1 MSSSLAFAAT
11 TTALSSRAAVAPRR
25 ASRAS
30 ALVSR
35 RAPRSVTSRRAP
47 GFRASAAASD
57 GAALVA
63 DVAEDIFATTGVGPA
78 LCVAGTIYIAY
89 VVFSGYETIK
99 RLKEELTDLGY
110 DVEQFNRVG
119 ELKAIRRAVDD
130 GTVDQIYDKVW
141 YQRAVLAAG
150 SGSIVDVQ
158 KAQAYWAKRGV
169 KVKTLADLDK
179 VTAYMVKKYGAD
191 AKMNSK

>member
-1 MSSSLAFAAT
+1 M
-11 TTALSSRAAVAPRR
+11 
-25 ASRAS
+25 
-30 ALVSR
+30 
-35 RAPRSVTSRRAP
+35 
-47 GFRASAAASD
+47 
-57 GAALVA
+57 
-63 DVAEDIFATTGVGPA
+63 GPA

-179 VTAYMVKKYGAD
+179 VTAYMVKKYGAY